1 MLLSLAL
8 SAFALDEAT
17 LPGMEVPAPTEEV
30 TAGGGGTSGGGKA
43 KSGGGKK
50 KKGSTGGSRSGGGS
64 SSGADAD
71 KEEDTGDIK
80 LFKKHKLGKWKY
92 QGYVMPGAGVKIDT
106 GSSEDDSGDSSVGG
120 AFGADVG
127 IKLWRKKWRGNL
139 GIGGDYSMSSA
150 YKGYEVRGGGTIGN
164 RQKYWGADVGLELF
178 YNAYTFTDVP
188 GSTAAATA
196 NDIEGAPGVSI
207 PLLVTLGPK
216 DLYGV
221 LGVKPSFPIGSD
233 RGTTG
238 QNIAYVAGIGA
249 DLGGLSGQLYYVRQ
263 TINGVVFNSVEAT
276 VPF

>member
-1 MLLSLAL
+1 MLFRSLMLLSLAL
-8 SAFALDEAT
+8 SAFALDEAA
-17 LPGMEVPAPTEEV
+17 VPALDVPTPTEEV
-30 TAGGGGTSGGGKA
+30 TAGGGGGTGGGKA

-50 KKGSTGGSRSGGGS
+50 KKSGTGGSRGGGTG
-64 SSGADAD
+64 SGADAD

-106 GSSEDDSGDSSVGG
+106 GGSETEGGDSSVGG

-150 YKGYEVRGGGTIGN
+150 YKGYEGRGGGTIGN

-178 YNAYTFTDVP
+178 YNAYTFTDVA

-196 NDIEGAPGVSI
+196 NDIEGAPGISI
-207 PLLVTLGPK
+207 PLMVTLGPK

-233 RGTTG
+233 RGGAG

-263 TINGVVFNSVEAT
+263 DRKSVV
-276 VPF
+276 